1 MLGGEFLAV
10 VFGQQP
16 VRTYVKGLPRYARHR
31 AVHELIEGRFGADA
45 WHAIKADAG
54 VDVETFSSLQP
65 YPDDVTYRLVEAAS
79 RRLGLTQ
86 EALLEGFGE
95 YWVRYTGQHGY
106 GDVLKM
112 SGRTLPA
119 FLQNLDILHARVGR
133 SFRELTPPSFECTDV
148 QEHALLLH
156 YRSHRDGLTPFVIGL
171 IKGLGAM
178 FNTAVHVSVVQQK
191 SAGADHDVFKVEYGP
206 SDQS

>member
-1 MLGGEFLAV
+1 M
-10 VFGQQP
+10 
-16 VRTYVKGLPRYARHR
+16 YGLVNR
-31 AVHELIEGRFGADA
+31 AAHELIEGRFGADA

-54 VDVETFSSLQP
+54 VGVERFSSLQQ

-86 EALLEGFGE
+86 DALFEAFGE
-95 YWVRYTGQHGY
+95 YWVRYTAQHGY

-112 SGRTLPA
+112 SGSTFAA
-119 FLQNLDILHARVGR
+119 FLQNLDTLHARVGR
-133 SFRELTPPSFECTDV
+133 SFRDLAPPSFQCTDI

-156 YRSHRDGLTPFVIGL
+156 YHSHREGLTPFVIGL
-171 IKGLGAM
+171 IQGLGIM
-178 FNTAVHVSVVQQK
+178 FNTAVRVSVIERK

-206 SDQS
+206 RDES